1 LHTHSFCSIV
11 YKQPFLAFIYEAD
24 VYLVPEREVDF
35 VFSDNVLDSDP
46 LVEVGDLAEAAA
58 AEAGKTTPL
67 TD

>member
-1 LHTHSFCSIV
+1 MNDKLFRILLKFPWGQV
-11 YKQPFLAFIYEAD
+11 AERYD
-24 VYLVPEREVDF
+24 LVPEREVDF

-46 LVEVGDLAEAAA
+46 MVEVGDLAKAAA